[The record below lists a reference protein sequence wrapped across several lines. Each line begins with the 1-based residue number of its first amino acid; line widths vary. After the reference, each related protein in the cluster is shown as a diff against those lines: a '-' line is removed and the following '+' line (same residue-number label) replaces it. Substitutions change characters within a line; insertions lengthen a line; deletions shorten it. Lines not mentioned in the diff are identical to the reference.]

1 LAVGNPDAVVAN
13 SKCKSVPL
21 HDLAGALQ
29 EFRLPI
35 RCGDRAGHRHRPCA
49 GEGSHSRSGTY
60 TAPQLQHAAPRFADD
75 NVLCLQRPGV
85 PNRSLVSEVCWAQAS
100 VEVLRAYNG
109 IRETGCHDETAN
121 CMQPVCLEKRTSI
134 KSHIPDPIPLRNCTR
149 TRNLCGESMATMLS
163 WCRRILVGIHSYRW
177 PRCKIFQMFVAHC
190 AEKVSSSGPGSTF
203 SAQRVI
209 T

>member
-1 LAVGNPDAVVAN
+1 MAGEGSLVTSAAVLLLVARLGLHTRLSVAELSLAVGNPDAVVAN

-85 PNRSLVSEVCWAQAS
+85 SNRSLVSEVCWAQAS
-100 VEVLRAYNG
+100 VEVFMHTTAYA
-109 IRETGCHDETAN
+109 RQDAMMKLVTACN
-121 CMQPVCLEKRTSI
+121 P
-134 KSHIPDPIPLRNCTR
+134 
-149 TRNLCGESMATMLS
+149 
-163 WCRRILVGIHSYRW
+163 
-177 PRCKIFQMFVAHC
+177 C
-190 AEKVSSSGPGSTF
+190 A
-203 SAQRVI
+203 
-209 T
+209 